1 MKIPLLFMAG
11 TALAAL
17 APAGCDPIA
26 EPLLCGEI
34 PEGGCPVGRGGT
46 CDDDACSALYDCSD
60 GAWTRVARCDRP
72 GEPAPDAGA
81 GGGLEDGCDVVTLDR
96 SGEASGCAPALQEP
110 DCPADAAETCAEA
123 ACRTG
128 CVEFFLC
135 TEEGWSA
142 VAYCDEQGRITVA
155 P

>member
-11 TALAAL
+11 AALATL

-34 PEGGCPVGRGGT
+34 PDGGCPLGRGGT
-46 CDDDACSALYDCSD
+46 CDDDVCRALYDCRE
-60 GAWTRVARCDRP
+60 GAWTMAARCDRP
-72 GEPAPDAGA
+72 GEPEPDVGA
-81 GGGLEDGCDVVTLDR
+81 GSPSDGCEVVTLDR

-128 CVEFFLC
+128 CVDFFLC
-135 TEEGWSA
+135 AEEGWRA